1 MPNWKKVITSGS
13 NGELN
18 TLKLSGVVNANTDTD
33 KFLVLDGTGNVDFR
47 TGTQVLSDIGGQ
59 GNSPGT
65 ISSSAQIS
73 GYNKFLEF
81 TGDGVI
87 SSSAQVNHDATT
99 NFVANE
105 HIDHTTVSISAGNG
119 LSGGGTIASTRT
131 LTLNTS
137 SVHFTSGVKKKLNT
151 EGVISS
157 SAQVTIS
164 STTGY
169 TTFSS
174 SIAAD
179 IANLGGAGYV
189 DGTGVSQYVAK
200 WTDSNTLT
208 GSQELRINTSNYLA
222 INGHSAAWNLATFA
236 PVAPL
241 TVRNGTDQGSGQP
254 NHGIS
259 YFQVP
264 NGRAGYLQFANGTF
278 STFTGM
284 DTNGD
289 YYIGFGN
296 ATDRTFRFV
305 NNGAGGAPSLSLG
318 TLTISGSGTLKNI
331 GPAQFSGSV
340 SITTANQVAATT
352 DTDKFVVL
360 DGQQLKY
367 RTGAQVLSDIG
378 GQASSNAVTTNSTQT
393 ISGAKTFS
401 ANLKATSNAEFT
413 GSVKLNTQTAATTD
427 TDKFLVF
434 DAGGQIKYRTGAQVL
449 SDIGGQASGN
459 YVDLS
464 STQTIGG
471 VKTFTSNAT
480 FNGNVVVGGTIT
492 AQQFNT
498 ELVSASIIYQSGST
512 KFGNTSDDK
521 HDFTGSIRVDGGI
534 TIWNLNDPQ
543 LTFAG
548 QGLSS
553 NFSMGIDDSDSDKF
567 KISRSSTLGTND
579 IYKYNYNGGNQNH
592 TFAGDVVLTNSNVG
606 LTGGQL
612 VKINSSGFLVPAVA
626 NTDYVPTGSTPNIYV
641 ISPVQT
647 YVDFKSLTQGGL
659 PWGGSTDLMP
669 IDRWMGVWIAPSEG
683 YIEKIIISPENSNA
697 TTDQLSI
704 QMYNNAS
711 TQGSPVSQLMGAPG
725 TNVSYTFGSTNYSFS
740 GGDRIYLDLNK
751 NTNSCDFYAV
761 QVVFRLNN

>member
-119 LSGGGTIASTRT
+119 LSGGGNIASTRT

-340 SITTANQVAATT
+340 SITTADQVAATT
-352 DTDKFVVL
+352 DTDKFMVL
-360 DGQQLKY
+360 DGQQIKY

-378 GQASSNAVTTNSTQT
+378 GQASSNAVTTNTNQT

-401 ANLKATSNAEFT
+401 ANLKATSNVEFT

-534 TIWNLNDPQ
+534 TISNTGDPQ
-543 LTFAG
+543 LSFTG
-548 QGLSS
+548 QGLSNS
-553 NFSMGIDDSDSDKF
+553 FTLGIDDSDSDKF
-567 KISRSSTLGTND
+567 KISRSTSLGTD
-579 IYKYNYNGGNQNH
+579 DVYKYNYNGGNQNH

-626 NTDYVPTGSTPNIYV
+626 NTDYIPTGSTPNIYV
-641 ISPVQT
+641 INPLNT
-647 YVDFKSLTQGGL
+647 YVDFKSLTTGAL
-659 PWGGSTDLMP
+659 PLGNTVDLMP
-669 IDRWMGVWIAPSEG
+669 IDRWMAVWIAPAAG
-683 YIEKIIISPENSNA
+683 YIEKIYVSPENANT
-697 TTDQLSI
+697 TTDQLVI
-704 QMYNNAS
+704 QPYKGAS
-711 TQGSPVSQLMGAPG
+711 TLGSSVSELMGAPG
-725 TNVSYTFGSTNYSFS
+725 NSAEYTFGSSYSFS
-740 GGDRIYLDLNK
+740 ASDRISFYLDK
-751 NTNSCDFYAV
+751 NTNSCDLYAF
-761 QVVFRLNN
+761 QIVFRLNN